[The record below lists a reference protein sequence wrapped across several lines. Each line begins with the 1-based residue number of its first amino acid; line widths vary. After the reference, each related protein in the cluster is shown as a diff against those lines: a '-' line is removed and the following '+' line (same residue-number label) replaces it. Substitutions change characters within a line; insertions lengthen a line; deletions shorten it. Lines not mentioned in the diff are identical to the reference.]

1 MKTIVITG
9 STRGIGYGMATAFLE
24 MGCAVVISGRQQA
37 VVDQAVSALAD
48 RFGAEKVFG
57 TACDVRKL
65 DQVQGLWDAAAAH
78 FGRIDIWINN
88 AGLAHPLTD
97 FEDFKP
103 ETIQAVLD
111 TNIAGMMYGSITAL
125 KGLRDQGGGAI
136 YNMLGLGS
144 TGRQVQRMALYGAS
158 KSAVAYLNRALAAE
172 TRGQP
177 VLVGA
182 LLPGMVVTDLLTQQR
197 SSDPQEWERARR
209 IFNILADRVET
220 VAPWLARQ
228 VLENT
233 RHGAVISWMN
243 PWMIGW
249 RFLTAPFTHRQVID
263 E

>member
-9 STRGIGYGMATAFLE
+9 STRGIGHGMAAAFLE
-24 MGCAVVISGRQQA
+24 LGCAVVVSGRQQA
-37 VVDQAVSALAD
+37 VVDQVVSGLAA
-48 RFGAEKVFG
+48 RFGTERVLG
-57 TACDVRKL
+57 LACDVRKL
-65 DQVQGLWDAAAAH
+65 EQVQGLWDAAAAH
-78 FGRIDIWINN
+78 YGRIDIWINN
-88 AGLAHPLTD
+88 AGVAHPLTD
-97 FEDFKP
+97 FADFKP

-111 TNIAGMMYGSITAL
+111 TNIAGMMYGAITAL
-125 KGLRDQGGGAI
+125 HGFQKQGGGAI
-136 YNMLGLGS
+136 YNMFGLGS
-144 TGRQVQRMALYGAS
+144 TGRQVKRMALYGAS
-158 KSAVAYLNRALAAE
+158 KSAVAYLNHALVEE

-177 VLVGA
+177 ILVGA

-197 SSDPQEWERARR
+197 DSDPQEWARTSR

-220 VAPWLARQ
+220 VAPWLARR

-233 RHGAVISWMN
+233 KHGAVISWTN